1 MWGKKLGNGWKL
13 VDCCY
18 VEFIALN
25 VTVFLDIT
33 LKFINLDQG
42 NKDQGNPSAI
52 TILKDKKINTLE
64 QCVTVNHKDTRTTSG
79 ASIVNFE
86 HNLLFILQ

>member
-13 VDCCY
+13 FDCCY

-42 NKDQGNPSAI
+42 NKVQGNPSAI